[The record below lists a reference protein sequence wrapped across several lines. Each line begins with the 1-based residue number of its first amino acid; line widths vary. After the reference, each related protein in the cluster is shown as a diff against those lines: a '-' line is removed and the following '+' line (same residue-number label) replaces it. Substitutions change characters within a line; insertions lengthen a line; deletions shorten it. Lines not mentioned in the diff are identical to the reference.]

1 MRWDIFCRV
10 VDNLGDAGVTWRL
23 ARQLQG
29 EWGAEVRLFIDHLP
43 TLAQL
48 DHRINP
54 TLPEQTVGGIT
65 VRHWTQP
72 IAVDRVAEVVLETFA
87 CDTPEPYLQAMVQ
100 QSPPPVW
107 INLEYLSVEDW
118 VSRCHLLPSPHP
130 TLPLTRY
137 FFFPGFEATTGGLL
151 RESRLLAQRDAFHA
165 DPEALVQFW
174 AALGLR
180 PPEAR
185 IKVVTLFGY
194 DTVQVHD
201 LIEAWA
207 HGPNTVRCLVPE
219 GTPLALRAAQHLER
233 RTGQGMASRGALSL
247 VWVPFRDQVDYDPL
261 LWAGDFNFVR
271 GEDSFVRA
279 QWAARPMAWHIYPQ
293 PGQAHRIKLKA
304 FLDSYLHGLEAG
316 IAQRYRNLFDAWNGE
331 GAIGS
336 AWEALLPDWAVLQT
350 HARVWSMRQAAFPD
364 LAHNLAEFVDKLL

>member
-48 DHRINP
+48 DHRIDP
-54 TLPEQTVGGIT
+54 TLPEQTVRGIT
-65 VRHWTQP
+65 VRHWTHSLQ
-72 IAVDRVAEVVLETFA
+72 VDRVAEVVLETFA

-107 INLEYLSVEDW
+107 INLEYLSAEDW

-151 RESRLLAQRDAFHA
+151 RESRLLAQRDAFQA

-207 HGPNTVRCLVPE
+207 HGPTTVRCLVPE
-219 GTPLALRAAQHLER
+219 GTPLALRAAQHLDR
-233 RTGQGMASRGALSL
+233 RTGQSMASRGALSL

-279 QWAARPMAWHIYPQ
+279 QWAARSMAWHIYPQ
-293 PGQAHRIKLKA
+293 PGQAHWIKLKA

-336 AWEALLPDWAVLQT
+336 AWNALLPDWEVLQT

>member
-48 DHRINP
+48 DHRIDP
-54 TLPEQTVGGIT
+54 TLPEQTVRGIT
-65 VRHWTQP
+65 VRHWTQSLQ
-72 IAVDRVAEVVLETFA
+72 VDRVAEVVLETFA

-107 INLEYLSVEDW
+107 INLEYLSAEEW

-151 RESRLLAQRDAFHA
+151 RESRLLAQRDAFQA

-207 HGPNTVRCLVPE
+207 HGPTTVRCLVPE
-219 GTPLALRAAQHLER
+219 GTPLALRAAQHLDR
-233 RTGQGMASRGALSL
+233 RTGQSMASRGALSL

-279 QWAARPMAWHIYPQ
+279 QWAARSMAWHIYPQ
-293 PGQAHRIKLKA
+293 PGQAHWIKLKA

-336 AWEALLPDWAVLQT
+336 AWNALLPDWEVLQT

>member
-72 IAVDRVAEVVLETFA
+72 LAVDRVAEVVLETFA

-107 INLEYLSVEDW
+107 INLEYLSAEDW

>member
-10 VDNLGDAGVTWRL
+10 VDNFGDAGVTWRL

-48 DHRINP
+48 DHRIDP
-54 TLPEQTVGGIT
+54 VLPEQTVQGIM

-72 IAVDRVAEVVLETFA
+72 LQVDRVAEVVLETFA
-87 CDTPEPYLQAMVQ
+87 CDTPEPYLQAMAR
-100 QSPPPVW
+100 QSPSPVW
-107 INLEYLSVEDW
+107 INLEYLSAEDW

-137 FFFPGFEATTGGLL
+137 FFFPGFGPTTGGLL
-151 RESRLLAQRDAFHA
+151 RESRLLAQRDAFNA
-165 DPEALVQFW
+165 APGARAQFW
-174 AALGLR
+174 STLGLL
-180 PPEAR
+180 PPDER
-185 IKVVTLFGY
+185 TKVVTLFGY

-201 LIEAWA
+201 LIETWA
-207 HGPNTVRCLVPE
+207 HGPKTIRCLIPE

-233 RTGQGMASRGALSL
+233 RNGQVFAARGALSL
-247 VWVPFRDQVDYDPL
+247 AWVPFRDQVDYDPL
-261 LWAGDFNFVR
+261 LWASDFNFVR

-279 QWAARPMAWHIYPQ
+279 QWAARPMVWHIYPQ
-293 PGQAHRIKLKA
+293 LGQAHRIKLKA
-304 FLDSYLHGLEAG
+304 FLDCYLQGLEAG
-316 IAQRYRNLFDAWNGE
+316 IAQRYRDLFDAWNGE
-331 GAIGS
+331 GSMGA
-336 AWEALLPDWAVLQT
+336 AWDALLPDWEHLQT
-350 HARVWSMRQAAFPD
+350 HARVWSRRQAAFPD

>member
-1 MRWDIFCRV
+1 M
-10 VDNLGDAGVTWRL
+10 
-23 ARQLQG
+23 
-29 EWGAEVRLFIDHLP
+29 
-43 TLAQL
+43 
-48 DHRINP
+48 
-54 TLPEQTVGGIT
+54 
-65 VRHWTQP
+65 
-72 IAVDRVAEVVLETFA
+72 
-87 CDTPEPYLQAMVQ
+87 
-100 QSPPPVW
+100 
-107 INLEYLSVEDW
+107 
-118 VSRCHLLPSPHP
+118 
-130 TLPLTRY
+130 
-137 FFFPGFEATTGGLL
+137 
-151 RESRLLAQRDAFHA
+151 LAQRDAFHA

-316 IAQRYRNLFDAWNGE
+316 IAQRYCNLFDAWNGE